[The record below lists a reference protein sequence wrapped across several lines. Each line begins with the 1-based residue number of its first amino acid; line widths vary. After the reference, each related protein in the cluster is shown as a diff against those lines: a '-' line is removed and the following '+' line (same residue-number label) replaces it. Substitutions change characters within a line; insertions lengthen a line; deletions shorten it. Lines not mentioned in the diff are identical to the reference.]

1 MERTTHAPIAPL
13 TTLRVGGPAAELV
26 CTDSTRELAD
36 AVREAYAAGTAVFV
50 LGGGSNVLVADAGFD
65 GIVVHPRQQGMELLA
80 EEGPDA
86 ERAVLV
92 RCEAGV
98 VWDDLAAFACERGL
112 AGTEALSGIPGCIG
126 SAVMQNIGAYG
137 QEMGTSLVRC
147 TLYDRAT
154 GSVRSWQADELRLGY
169 RTSVLRAS
177 MEGPDADGRVWGP
190 SPRWVVLDATFDL
203 ARRASSRVEHA
214 QLARALSVEI
224 GSEMPVEEI
233 REAVLGVRGVKAM
246 LADDPAAP
254 APDHDRWSTGSFFT
268 NPVLS
273 EAQASALPADAP
285 RYPAAGG
292 VKTSAAWLIEHAGF
306 PKGFGVHGEDS
317 RAALSHRHT
326 LALTNRGD
334 ATAADVLEL
343 ARTVRTGVFDAFGIL
358 LAPETVLVGE
368 TL

>member
-1 MERTTHAPIAPL
+1 MERTKHAPIAPL
-13 TTLRVGGPAAELV
+13 TTLRVGGTAEELV
-26 CTDSTRELAD
+26 CTDSTLELAD
-36 AVREAYAAGTAVFV
+36 AVRQADEAGRAVFV
-50 LGGGSNVLVADAGFD
+50 LGGGSNVLVADEGFA
-65 GIVVHPRQQGMELLA
+65 GIVVHPRQQGMELVA

-98 VWDDLAAFACERGL
+98 VWDDLAAFACEQGL

-137 QEMGTSLVRC
+137 QEMGSSLVRC
-147 TLYDRAT
+147 TLCDRAT
-154 GSVRSWQADELRLGY
+154 GEVRTWLADELSLGY

-177 MEGPDADGRVWGP
+177 METPDEDGCTWGP
-190 SPRWVVLDATFDL
+190 SPRWVVLDATFGL
-203 ARRASSRVEHA
+203 ARRKTSRVEHA
-214 QLARALSVEI
+214 QLARALGVEV
-224 GSEMPVEEI
+224 GSEMPTRQI
-233 REAVLGVRGVKAM
+233 REAVLDVRGVKAM
-246 LADDPAAP
+246 LADDPTATT
-254 APDHDRWSTGSFFT
+254 PDHDRWSTGSFFT

-273 EAQASALPADAP
+273 EARAAALPDDAP
-285 RYPAAGG
+285 RYPAVGG
-292 VKTSAAWLIEHAGF
+292 VKTSAAWLIERAGF
-306 PKGFGVHGEDS
+306 PKGFGVLGEDS
-317 RAALSHRHT
+317 RATLSHRHT

-368 TL
+368 AL